1 MLSLS
6 RAYFWIFTY
15 MLLAQILAPV
25 IFKSADELG
34 VLFMALLIALDMMI
48 NRDFKRYLGL
58 FGVVA
63 IMAAYAIYSIA
74 FLNFNTSKAILIDF
88 VIEVKPFVAFF
99 MGYSIRP
106 HFKPWE
112 RQVLKGITRT
122 ITIFLILL
130 FITSTVKVVLFHIAY
145 FGSLAFIC
153 FLIHVISSVR
163 SDGTMARTDLYWAL
177 GILAVGLLCTRSKY
191 YGEAVMAIFMLLIYR
206 PGMFRKVSFKQV
218 CIIIA
223 VVAVVLLVSWRK
235 ISYYFLTGNSDTF
248 DADVV
253 QSFARPALL
262 GGMFLILC
270 DYPILGTGL
279 GSYATYASSPSVNYS
294 LVYAK
299 YDLNK
304 VFGLSEQFYSFIC
317 DNFYASFAQFGLMG
331 IALFIYFFMWV
342 YQKLRLV
349 LHNENRYYFMVG
361 VLTVVYVMIENVGGT
376 FFTQAGGMLCML
388 ILGQITSRYRNISA
402 EKRKAILSGGYEQ
415 NNKTIITKKAS

>member
-34 VLFMALLIALDMMI
+34 VLFMAMLIALDLMI
-48 NRDFKRYLGL
+48 NRDFKRYMGL

-145 FGSLAFIC
+145 LGSLAFIC

-304 VFGLSEQFYSFIC
+304 VFGLSEQFYYFIC

-361 VLTVVYVMIENVGGT
+361 VLTIVYVMIENVGGT

-388 ILGQITSRYRNISA
+388 ILGQIASPYRTITDDN
-402 EKRKAILSGGYEQ
+402 RKAILAGGYEQ
-415 NNKTIITKKAS
+415 NNKTIITKKTS